1 MTSRG
6 MAGGRLPAVTIAI
19 TRPTGTELGECE
31 LTHIA
36 HVPIDIER
44 ACAQHSRYLEVLRS
58 LGVKVVELPRL
69 PDHPDAVFVEDTA
82 LALPEVAVLLRP
94 GAGSRR
100 GEVPSVAAAL
110 ADYRELR
117 EMEAPATLDGGDVIV
132 FGRKALV
139 GQTTRSNPAGIAALA
154 DLLSPF
160 GYTVDAVPV
169 RGVLHLKSAATVVDD
184 ETLIVFSPYVDLTGL
199 GASLLEAH
207 PDEPQGANVVR
218 VGDTLLVDASAPRT
232 VAMLGGHVDTI
243 VEVHV
248 DEFAKAEGA
257 ISCKGVIFEA

>member
-1 MTSRG
+1 MS
-6 MAGGRLPAVTIAI
+6 VVIVAI
-19 TRPTGTELGECE
+19 TRPTGTELGDCE
-31 LTHIA
+31 LTHVDR
-36 HVPIDIER
+36 VPIDVER
-44 ACAQHSRYLEVLRS
+44 ARAQHSDYLGVLRS

-69 PDHPDAVFVEDTA
+69 PGHPDAVFVEDTA
-82 LALPEVAVLLRP
+82 LVLPEVAVLLRP
-94 GAGSRR
+94 GAVSRR
-100 GEVPSVAAAL
+100 GEVPSMATAL

-117 EMEAPATLDGGDVIV
+117 EMGTPATLDGGDVIV
-132 FGRKALV
+132 FGKNVLV

-160 GYTVDAVPV
+160 GYTVEAVPV
-169 RGVLHLKSAATVVDD
+169 YGVLHLKSAATVVDD
-184 ETLIVFSPYVDLTGL
+184 ETLIVFSPSVDLTAF
-199 GASLLEAH
+199 GARLLQAH

-232 VAMLGGHVDTI
+232 MAMLGAFVDNI
-243 VEVHV
+243 AGVHV